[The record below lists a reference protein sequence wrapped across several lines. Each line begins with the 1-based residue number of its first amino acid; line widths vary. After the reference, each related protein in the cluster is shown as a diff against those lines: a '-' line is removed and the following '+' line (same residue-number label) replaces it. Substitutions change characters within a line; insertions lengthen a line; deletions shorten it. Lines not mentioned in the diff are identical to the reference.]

1 MKQALVSAAEVLY
14 ESRDY
19 YKAISSSDAE
29 KQMKA
34 KQKKL
39 SALAATKT
47 QIKVDRLKDRS
58 IVSYKQIYKIKQNFE
73 EIIERYKMRLI
84 IRGFS

>member
-1 MKQALVSAAEVLY
+1 MKQALVSAAEILY

-29 KQMKA
+29 KQIKT

-39 SALAATKT
+39 SALAITR
-47 QIKVDRLKDRS
+47 I
-58 IVSYKQIYKIKQNFE
+58 
-73 EIIERYKMRLI
+73 
-84 IRGFS
+84 